1 MYKIKIGYIPVGVKA
16 SPEPPEY
23 YPEAEAYK
31 GISYCD
37 AVRQASDGE
46 GRALLITPGSIEV
59 CRWSPV
65 VLGLREPD
73 QKFNLKVLYQ
83 FPFPTGSVLLAPVNL
98 YNPNRPPDVVLIRAT
113 PAELKNVIAAL
124 GPENFAMDL
133 APHLDRSALS
143 VFQSG
148 GDTFDKK
155 KIQIVNESLAKLNR
169 SSQWRDFTKWVFNRD
184 WTTYIFDILLDRF
197 LANMSICRNST
208 AIPFVT
214 GKANVSYFCTG
225 GIAWGLN
232 KPEHMTCGLPYDLF
246 TKLDWELER
255 K

>member
-1 MYKIKIGYIPVGVKA
+1 MKKILIGYVPVGVKA
-16 SPEPPEY
+16 SPAPLDK
-23 YPEAEAYK
+23 YPAAAEYK

-37 AVRQASDGE
+37 AVRQASEGE
-46 GRALLITPGSIEV
+46 GRSLLITHGSIEV

-73 QKFNLKVLYQ
+73 SQFDLKVKYQ
-83 FPFPTGSVLLAPVNL
+83 FPFPTDSVLLAPAALFSPEN
-98 YNPNRPPDVVLIRAT
+98 PPDVVLIRAT
-113 PAELKNVIAAL
+113 PAELKKAFLSI
-124 GPENFAMDL
+124 GPENFAADL
-133 APHLDRSALS
+133 APYLDRSAIS
-143 VFQSG
+143 VLTSG
-148 GDTFDKK
+148 GDSFDKK
-155 KIQIVNESLAKLNR
+155 KIQFVNESLAKLNR
-169 SSQWRDFTKWVFNRD
+169 TRHWRDFTKWIFNRE
-184 WTTYIFDILLDRF
+184 WTTYIFDALLNRF

-232 KPEHMTCGLPYDLF
+232 KPEHMTCGLPYNLY
-246 TKLDWELER
+246 KQLEWEV